1 MRDPLDSSR
10 SSIGLL
16 RDLRH
21 AARALVRTPAFTV
34 IAIATLALGIA
45 SATAAFSVLDTVVL
59 RGMPYGDARQ
69 LRTIYEVADD
79 GSART
84 PSYPTFLDWQAQART
99 ASAAIDG
106 LAFVRGDQLSLPGGQ
121 EIGRAHV

>member
-1 MRDPLDSSR
+1 MREPLDSSR
-10 SSIGLL
+10 SSVGLL

-34 IAIATLALGIA
+34 IAIATLSLGIA

-59 RGMPYGDARQ
+59 RGMPYGDAKRLQ
-69 LRTIYEVADD
+69 TIYEVADD

-84 PSYPTFLDWQAQART
+84 PSYPTFLDWQMQART
-99 ASAAIDG
+99 SAAAIDG
-106 LAFVRGDQLSLPGGQ
+106 LAFVRGDQVPPP
-121 EIGRAHV
+121 